1 MLSYFSPISKQRDHD
16 NNLNKNINIDILI
29 ATDCISEGQNLQDCD
44 YLINYDIHLNPFRF
58 IQCFGRIDL
67 IGSQNNSIQ
76 MVNFWPNIK
85 LEEYIQLEIRIN
97 EKMMKAMQTTSYDEN
112 VLKEIQY
119 EESLKLKQLKN
130 LENNFV
136 DLEDMKENISF
147 SNMTFSEY
155 TTDLKIFFNN
165 PKNALKISNQPDG
178 IFSIAK
184 NNSNMILDGI
194 IFLFKSFNGKNTNN
208 QFDPYYLIYIEN
220 NGNVK
225 YTYSNTGQIL
235 SLYKSLTKDQKEINK
250 KLIDEFNV
258 ETNFGKDMSKY
269 TNLLNLAISSL
280 NDKNLSNDFEDLF
293 DVNKISSNKN
303 NFEYELISF
312 LIIKSD

>member
-1 MLSYFSPISKQRDHD
+1 M
-16 NNLNKNINIDILI
+16 
-29 ATDCISEGQNLQDCD
+29 
-44 YLINYDIHLNPFRF
+44 
-58 IQCFGRIDL
+58 
-67 IGSQNNSIQ
+67 
-76 MVNFWPNIK
+76 
-85 LEEYIQLEIRIN
+85 
-97 EKMMKAMQTTSYDEN
+97 
-112 VLKEIQY
+112 
-119 EESLKLKQLKN
+119 
-130 LENNFV
+130 FV
-136 DLEDMKENISF
+136 
-147 SNMTFSEY
+147 
-155 TTDLKIFFNN
+155 KIFFNN

-269 TNLLNLAISSL
+269 TKLLNLAISSL

-303 NFEYELISF
+303 NYEYELISF

>member
-1 MLSYFSPISKQRDHD
+1 
-16 NNLNKNINIDILI
+16 
-29 ATDCISEGQNLQDCD
+29 
-44 YLINYDIHLNPFRF
+44 
-58 IQCFGRIDL
+58 
-67 IGSQNNSIQ
+67 
-76 MVNFWPNIK
+76 
-85 LEEYIQLEIRIN
+85 
-97 EKMMKAMQTTSYDEN
+97 MKAMQTTSYDEN

-130 LENNFV
+130 LENNFI

-184 NNSNMILDGI
+184 NNSNMISDGI

>member
-1 MLSYFSPISKQRDHD
+1 MIS
-16 NNLNKNINIDILI
+16 
-29 ATDCISEGQNLQDCD
+29 
-44 YLINYDIHLNPFRF
+44 
-58 IQCFGRIDL
+58 
-67 IGSQNNSIQ
+67 
-76 MVNFWPNIK
+76 
-85 LEEYIQLEIRIN
+85 
-97 EKMMKAMQTTSYDEN
+97 
-112 VLKEIQY
+112 
-119 EESLKLKQLKN
+119 
-130 LENNFV
+130 
-136 DLEDMKENISF
+136 
-147 SNMTFSEY
+147 
-155 TTDLKIFFNN
+155 
-165 PKNALKISNQPDG
+165 
-178 IFSIAK
+178 
-184 NNSNMILDGI
+184 DGI

-250 KLIDEFNV
+250 KLIDEFNL

-303 NFEYELISF
+303 NYEYELISF

>member
-1 MLSYFSPISKQRDHD
+1 MIS
-16 NNLNKNINIDILI
+16 
-29 ATDCISEGQNLQDCD
+29 
-44 YLINYDIHLNPFRF
+44 
-58 IQCFGRIDL
+58 
-67 IGSQNNSIQ
+67 
-76 MVNFWPNIK
+76 
-85 LEEYIQLEIRIN
+85 
-97 EKMMKAMQTTSYDEN
+97 
-112 VLKEIQY
+112 
-119 EESLKLKQLKN
+119 
-130 LENNFV
+130 
-136 DLEDMKENISF
+136 
-147 SNMTFSEY
+147 
-155 TTDLKIFFNN
+155 
-165 PKNALKISNQPDG
+165 
-178 IFSIAK
+178 
-184 NNSNMILDGI
+184 DGI

-250 KLIDEFNV
+250 KLIDELNL

-303 NFEYELISF
+303 NYEYELISF